1 MASPVTALF
10 PTEQAYCVPI
20 VCLFLR
26 TEQSRRWA
34 GAAGPRPLLQSRGS
48 QHVGT
53 SSGVGRLGVKESEC
67 WPRGYGSLAWGQ
79 RTLDELE

>member
-26 TEQSRRWA
+26 TEQSRHWA

-48 QHVGT
+48 QHAGT
-53 SSGVGRLGVKESEC
+53 SSGVGRSGVKESEC